1 MNKQAVLEGL
11 LFVSGDEGLTKE
23 QLMELLEIDENNL
36 NEIIDSLKDKY
47 IKDDSG
53 ITLKMLG
60 NHYKLTTK
68 EEHKEYY
75 EKLVEIEEG
84 NLSEASLETLA
95 IIAYNQPVTRLT
107 VDEIR
112 GINSSYVVRKLV
124 ARELIEEKGRSDS
137 PGRPILYG
145 VTDKFLDYFGLSS
158 IEELPEIEETETKDE
173 DVDLFE
179 SKYKES

>member
-1 MNKQAVLEGL
+1 MKGIIEGL
-11 LFVSGDEGLTKE
+11 LYVQGDQGLTID
-23 QLMELLEIDENNL
+23 QVSDILEID
-36 NEIIDSLKDKY
+36 NEEAKSLILSLKQDY
-47 IKDDSG
+47 IDQDRG
-53 ITLKMLG
+53 LRINYLG
-60 NHYKLTTK
+60 NSFKLTTK